1 MRQPKQYKHLQKSK
15 FQDKGRKET
24 DKGQKNIPENLTGD
38 RTAVEIRAKRGETGK
53 GRGSGKKKKK
63 KRRGDIE
70 KQEKEKKINAK
81 KLMQCNT
88 TKN

>member
-53 GRGSGKKKKK
+53 GRGTGKKKRKK
-63 KRRGDIE
+63 EGEIQRNRRKRKR
-70 KQEKEKKINAK
+70 
-81 KLMQCNT
+81 
-88 TKN
+88 